1 MIEMKAGPNG
11 PALVIQTDYMVKYVK
26 IFLVLIL
33 TVSAVPAFS
42 DMAPTVSVVAE
53 ELADQGYEVSRISK
67 TFWGRVKIISRK
79 DNLEREVILNPNTGE
94 ILRDLVRRLRQKQ
107 GSDNSGSGSQRA
119 TSGDDSDDDRDDDT
133 SDDGDSDR
141 DDRDE
146 SDSSGSSG
154 SSGGSGSS
162 DSSGSSNDSD
172 DD

>member
-11 PALVIQTDYMVKYVK
+11 PAWVIQTDYMVKYVK

-119 TSGDDSDDDRDDDT
+119 TSGDDSDDDT

-146 SDSSGSSG
+146 SDSSDSSGSSDNSGSSG
-154 SSGGSGSS
+154 SSDNSGSS
-162 DSSGSSNDSD
+162 DDSD